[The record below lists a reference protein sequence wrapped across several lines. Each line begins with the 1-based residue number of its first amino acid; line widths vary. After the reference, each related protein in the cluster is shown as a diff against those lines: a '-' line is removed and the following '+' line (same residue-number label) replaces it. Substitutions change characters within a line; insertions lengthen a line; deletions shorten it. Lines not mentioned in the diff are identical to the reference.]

1 MKQIL
6 QKLKK
11 VDALLVTNLEN
22 IAYLTGFSGSAGA
35 LLLKEN
41 PILFVDGR
49 YLLQAKEEARDC
61 EIVCPKDSFWEGVAN
76 RIKEEGIK
84 RLGFEE
90 RNLNYQLYRTLR
102 RMLKGV
108 SLVPLRDIVERE
120 RMIKADWE
128 IERMK
133 RSLALTEEALS
144 HCLSILREGI
154 REEEVALELEWF
166 VRKRGGSLAFPSII
180 AFGER
185 SALPHAKP
193 TSRELRK
200 GDVVLID
207 AGARVDS
214 YCSDITRTFFWGKP
228 SEDLLRIYSAV
239 LSAQEKALEAIRE
252 GKKVGEIDE
261 EARGAL
267 REQGLAEYFTHSL
280 GHGVGR
286 EVHEMPSL
294 APNSK
299 EKLVASMV
307 VTIEPGVYME
317 GLGGVRIED
326 MVVVGKDS
334 PQILTKF
341 TKEILIL

>member
-1 MKQIL
+1 MKQIT

-11 VDALLVTNLEN
+11 ADALLVTNLEN
-22 IAYLTGFSGSAGA
+22 IAYLTGFGGSAGVF
-35 LLLKEN
+35 LLKEN
-41 PILFVDGR
+41 PVLFVDGR
-49 YLLQAKEEARDC
+49 YVLQAKEEARDC
-61 EIVCPKDSFWEGVAN
+61 EIVWPKDSFWEGIAN

-102 RMLKGV
+102 RMLKGI
-108 SLVPLRDIVERE
+108 SLVPMRDIVERE

-133 RSLALTEEALS
+133 KSLALTEEALS
-144 HCLSILREGI
+144 HCLSILKEGI

-193 TSRELRK
+193 TSRKLKK
-200 GDVVLID
+200 GDIVLID

-214 YCSDITRTFFWGKP
+214 YCADITRTLFWGKP
-228 SEDLLRIYSAV
+228 SEDLVRIYSAV

-252 GKKVGEIDE
+252 GKKAGEIDE
-261 EARGAL
+261 EAREAL
-267 REQGLAEYFTHSL
+267 REQGLADYFTHPL

-286 EVHEMPSL
+286 EVHEIPPL

-307 VTIEPGVYME
+307 VTIEPGVYRE

-326 MVVVGKDS
+326 MVVVGKS
-334 PQILTKF
+334 SSQILTKF
-341 TKEILIL
+341 PKEMLIL